1 MFGLGRSQRFP
12 AFRAQLYDKAL
23 RILLEE
29 WAADKGI
36 MQGDIYDGLSTELE
50 EVLLAEIACTHFVK
64 DQLFFT
70 RRELVDA
77 IKTFLANTLD
87 APQHLDG
94 EKVLDTI
101 TIQQGIFVERAEDAY
116 TFSHLTLQEYL
127 TAQYI
132 VDHQQIQQLVT
143 NHLFDQRWREVF
155 LLVSGLMRGS
165 VEILLAEIEKAAREK
180 INTQK
185 LRGLIFWAEQ
195 ITKDSAGM
203 YKSAAKRTIA
213 IHIALNRKLNLNP
226 IQTYDLNLNQTLIF
240 AINLSCSIDSNL
252 DKDLNLFKA
261 LKRSNGS
268 IMKLDRN
275 VDCAIDI
282 VRTSGEEQRSK
293 ELDSLLSIDYEEAL
307 NIHVN
312 RALELQIVLEKLKI
326 FRSLEFTDFIK
337 KLQAL
342 ESNLP
347 RQDQPVKIRVDF
359 IETIIGIWCKTFQL
373 DPDYWI
379 FSQSEQSALGSYFY
393 ANELMVKCKESA
405 VRVSPR
411 IWKELEAQM
420 VTVKE
425 V

>member
-1 MFGLGRSQRFP
+1 M
-12 AFRAQLYDKAL
+12 
-23 RILLEE
+23 
-29 WAADKGI
+29 
-36 MQGDIYDGLSTELE
+36 
-50 EVLLAEIACTHFVK
+50 
-64 DQLFFT
+64 
-70 RRELVDA
+70 
-77 IKTFLANTLD
+77 
-87 APQHLDG
+87 
-94 EKVLDTI
+94 
-101 TIQQGIFVERAEDAY
+101 
-116 TFSHLTLQEYL
+116 
-127 TAQYI
+127 
-132 VDHQQIQQLVT
+132 
-143 NHLFDQRWREVF
+143 
-155 LLVSGLMRGS
+155 
-165 VEILLAEIEKAAREK
+165 
-180 INTQK
+180 
-185 LRGLIFWAEQ
+185 
-195 ITKDSAGM
+195 
-203 YKSAAKRTIA
+203 
-213 IHIALNRKLNLNP
+213 
-226 IQTYDLNLNQTLIF
+226 IF